1 MVTAL
6 TDRRQKPG
14 GKNNFP
20 RKFNLMGNYLT
31 SPPIWYAS
39 PDRVCGY
46 AHKHKRTTQSLR
58 VSHEDALAAPS
69 VKPVHLKRAVVR
81 CHASPRFKW
90 FGSFPWT
97 TLCTN
102 NPCLTPQLRAKV
114 WLLPSFLTPG
124 REQTQLLYISLSDLL
139 MGSNH
144 QTPVSFGGFWNPFTE
159 HSPNRGQWQA
169 QRQREHL
176 LAGFCSSPNFVGV
189 FLQEISPWSPTRF
202 CFASTA
208 HPN

>member
-1 MVTAL
+1 
-6 TDRRQKPG
+6 
-14 GKNNFP
+14 
-20 RKFNLMGNYLT
+20 MGNYLT
-31 SPPIWYAS
+31 SPSIWHAS

-159 HSPNRGQWQA
+159 HVLPIAGSGTHKGNGNICWLFLHFSELCRRFPSSDFSLVSNKILFCVHRSP
-169 QRQREHL
+169 
-176 LAGFCSSPNFVGV
+176 
-189 FLQEISPWSPTRF
+189 
-202 CFASTA
+202 
-208 HPN
+208 